1 MSGGG
6 GGVRGEGGQSE
17 KEEVGGTCD
26 LMDRASY
33 VRLALGIQEYIMQMY
48 KVTDDSRGDKLV
60 RK

>member
-1 MSGGG
+1 MLDGGG
-6 GGVRGEGGQSE
+6 GRRR
-17 KEEVGGTCD
+17 GGTCD

-33 VRLALGIQEYIMQMY
+33 GRLALGIQEYIMQMY